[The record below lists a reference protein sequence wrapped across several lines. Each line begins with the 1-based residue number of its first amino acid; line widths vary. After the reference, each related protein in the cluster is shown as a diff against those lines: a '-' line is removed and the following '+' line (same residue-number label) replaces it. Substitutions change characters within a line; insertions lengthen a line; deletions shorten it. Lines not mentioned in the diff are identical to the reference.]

1 MDHKLSFLEDIMIAL
16 ASDHAGF
23 KLKEKIKKYLIDNNY
38 DILDLGTN
46 SESSVD
52 YPIYAHK
59 AANAVAEGPCER
71 GIVCCGTGIGV
82 SIAANKIKGIRCA
95 LIHDA
100 FTAEMCKRHNNSN
113 MIALGARVVDHDEAL
128 KLVEIWLNAQF
139 EEGRHQ
145 RRIDQIENI

>member
-1 MDHKLSFLEDIMIAL
+1 MIAL

-23 KLKEKIKKYLIDNNY
+23 QLKEKIKKYLVDNNY
-38 DILDLGTN
+38 DILDYGTD
-46 SESSVD
+46 SEASVD

-59 AANAVAEGPCER
+59 AAHAVANGQCEK

-82 SIAANKIKGIRCA
+82 SIAANKVKGIRCA
-95 LIHDA
+95 LIHDE
-100 FTAEMCKRHNNSN
+100 FTAKMCKRHNNAN

-128 KLVEIWLNAQF
+128 RLVHIWLNETF

-145 RRIDQIENI
+145 RRIDEIEDV

>member
-1 MDHKLSFLEDIMIAL
+1 MIAL

-23 KLKEKIKKYLIDNNY
+23 ILKEKIKKYLISNNY
-38 DILDLGTN
+38 DIIDYGTN

-59 AANAVAEGPCER
+59 AANSVASGQCEK
-71 GIVCCGTGIGV
+71 GIVCCGSGIGV
-82 SIAANKIKGIRCA
+82 SIAANKVKGIRCA
-95 LIHDA
+95 LVHDQ
-100 FTAEMCKRHNNSN
+100 FTAEMCKKHNNAN

-128 KLVEIWLNAQF
+128 KMVDTWLAAQF

-145 RRIDQIENI
+145 RRIDQIENV

>member
-1 MDHKLSFLEDIMIAL
+1 MIAL

-23 KLKEKIKKYLIDNNY
+23 KLKEKIKKFLVDNNY
-38 DILDLGTN
+38 DIMDLGTN

-59 AANAVAEGPCER
+59 AAQAVASGQCEK

-82 SIAANKIKGIRCA
+82 SIAANKVRGIRCA
-95 LIHDA
+95 LVHNEY
-100 FTAEMCKRHNNSN
+100 TAEMCKKHNNSN
-113 MIALGARVVDHDEAL
+113 MIALGARVVDHEEAL
-128 KLVEIWLNAQF
+128 KMVETWMNAQF

-145 RRIDQIENI
+145 RRIDEIEEI

>member
-1 MDHKLSFLEDIMIAL
+1 MIAL

-23 KLKEKIKKYLIDNNY
+23 KLKEKIKKFLVANNY

-52 YPIYAHK
+52 YPIYARK
-59 AANAVAEGPCER
+59 AAQAVVSGQCEK

-82 SIAANKIKGIRCA
+82 SIAANKVKGIRCA
-95 LIHDA
+95 LVHNEY
-100 FTAEMCKRHNNSN
+100 TAEMCKKHNNSN

-128 KLVEIWLNAQF
+128 KMVEAWLNAQF

-145 RRIDQIENI
+145 RRIDEIEEI